1 MFLNL
6 VNKITNK
13 LGYKIKVERL
23 NFPYD
28 IFGDKEFMDVYNI
41 CKDYTMTS
49 LERMYSLYNSMK
61 YSINNKIEGDLV
73 ECGVWKGGS
82 AMLMAL
88 MLKKYGIMDKKIHL
102 YDTFEGMS
110 EPSSIDKT
118 INGVDASTLLG
129 KEKKE
134 NEESVWCYSPIEEV
148 KKTLFSIGYPQ
159 ENLIFV
165 KGKVEDT
172 LLEHVPGRISVL
184 RLDTDWYESTKI
196 ELQILYPLLSEK
208 GVLIIDDFGHWE
220 GAQKAVME
228 YFTQNDNHQFLHRI
242 DYTGRLII
250 KTYHDKK
257 N

>member
-1 MFLNL
+1 MFLDF
-6 VNKITNK
+6 VNKITNRF
-13 LGYKIKVERL
+13 GYKIKVERL

-28 IFGDKEFMDVYNI
+28 IFGDNEFMDLYNV
-41 CKDYTMTS
+41 CKGHTMAS
-49 LERMYSLYNSMK
+49 IERMYSLYNSMK
-61 YSINNKIEGDLV
+61 YIIDNKIEGDLV

-82 AMLMAL
+82 SMLMAL
-88 MLKKYGIMDKKIHL
+88 ILKKHGIINKKIYL

-118 INGVDASTLLG
+118 VEGISATTLLE

-134 NEESVWCYSPIEEV
+134 NENSVWCYSPIEEV
-148 KKTLFSIGYPQ
+148 KGTLFSTGYPQ

-165 KGKVEDT
+165 KGKVEET

-196 ELQILYPLLSEK
+196 ELRILYPLLSER

-220 GAQKAVME
+220 GAQKAVTE
-228 YFTQNDNHQFLHRI
+228 YFMQNDNHQFLHRI

-250 KTYHDKK
+250 KTHKDKK